1 MIEIAGDNR
10 RITEI
15 FGEYQRKLENYEEG
29 IEL

>member
-15 FGEYQRKLENYEEG
+15 FGEYQRKLENYEKNV
-29 IEL
+29 EL